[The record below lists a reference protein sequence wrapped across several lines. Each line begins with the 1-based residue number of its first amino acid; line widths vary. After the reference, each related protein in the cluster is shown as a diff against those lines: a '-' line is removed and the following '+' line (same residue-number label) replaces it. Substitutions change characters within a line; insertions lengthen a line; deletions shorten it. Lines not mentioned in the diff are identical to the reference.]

1 VISSTAAGR
10 RVGRPRFV
18 RVSHSLG
25 GQIGLALLGLL
36 LLVVIVGPAFAPH
49 SSSQSI
55 GAPYDGPTAH
65 AVLGTDFLGRD
76 VLSRVL
82 DGGRIVVGLAAA
94 ATFLGYVGG
103 LTIGLS
109 AGFVGSWV
117 DALLMR
123 AMDLLLAFPPILFLL
138 VLATG
143 AGSSP
148 SVLVVG
154 VAIVHVP
161 QIARIART
169 ATLESTGRGY
179 VEAAVARGDST
190 WAVLRREILPNIAG
204 PVLADLGIRFT
215 VSVLLVASINFLG
228 LGLHPPTAD
237 WALMI
242 SENRNGIAI
251 QPWAVA
257 VPAILLGLLTL
268 AVNLVADAFA
278 RSLGRS
284 VEGLARV

>member
-1 VISSTAAGR
+1 
-10 RVGRPRFV
+10 
-18 RVSHSLG
+18 
-25 GQIGLALLGLL
+25 
-36 LLVVIVGPAFAPH
+36 
-49 SSSQSI
+49 
-55 GAPYDGPTAH
+55 
-65 AVLGTDFLGRD
+65 
-76 VLSRVL
+76 
-82 DGGRIVVGLAAA
+82 
-94 ATFLGYVGG
+94 
-103 LTIGLS
+103 
-109 AGFVGSWV
+109 
-117 DALLMR
+117 
-123 AMDLLLAFPPILFLL
+123 
-138 VLATG
+138 
-143 AGSSP
+143 
-148 SVLVVG
+148 
-154 VAIVHVP
+154 VP

-179 VEAAVARGDST
+179 VEAAVARGDPT

-257 VPAILLGLLTL
+257 VPAVLLGLLTL